1 MGDVIAKK
9 AENGARRWRWSLKIN
24 KWNLP
29 VSFILSISGIA

>member
-1 MGDVIAKK
+1 MGDVIAIR
-9 AENGARRWRWSLKIN
+9 AEKARRWRWSLKIN

>member
-1 MGDVIAKK
+1 MGDVIAKR
-9 AENGARRWRWSLKIN
+9 AEKARRWRWRLKIN